1 MNEQQMRDMNDLIDL
16 LKKEAEADSDF
27 GKDFDITINRLSALL
42 VNNGYCLDFF
52 ISEKLQNEYAMSS
65 RLIRIKQGNNGG
77 YSMDYT
83 HDGKIEVNL
92 KIRLNGVYLQLITT
106 LDEIEGIAVT
116 KKDNPNQF
124 AVRFIDL
131 FSVTRTLHFEQFFW
145 SPEKQKVIDAVLKP
159 DVTNVVQL
167 SSFRKR

>member
-1 MNEQQMRDMNDLIDL
+1 MNERQMRDMNDLIDL
-16 LKKEAEADSDF
+16 LKREVEADPDF
-27 GKDFDITINRLSALL
+27 GKSFDTTINRLSALL

-52 ISEKLQNEYAMSS
+52 VSEKLQNEYATSS
-65 RLIRIKQGNNGG
+65 RMIRIKQGNNGG
-77 YSMDYT
+77 YSMVYT

-92 KIRLNGVYLQLITT
+92 KIRLNGVHLDLITT

-116 KKDNPNQF
+116 KKDNPNEF
-124 AVRFIDL
+124 AVRFVDL

-145 SPEKQKVIDAVLKP
+145 SPEKQEAIDAVLKP
-159 DVTNVVQL
+159 NVSNVVQL